1 MKIREFMTKNVI
13 TCSPDTTCFEAAKDM
28 KSHDIGSM
36 PVVQNNK
43 LTGVITDRDIV
54 IRCIAANE
62 DPKTT
67 TVTTCMSKSPVTC
80 SPETDAHEA
89 ARLMASEQ
97 VRRLPVVENGSLIGM
112 VALGDLAVI
121 DIHID
126 EAGDALSDISE
137 QTHIH

>member
-1 MKIREFMTKNVI
+1 MKIREFMTKNII
-13 TCSPDTTCFEAAKDM
+13 TCSQDTTCFEAAKDM
-28 KSHDIGSM
+28 LAHDIGSM

-43 LTGVITDRDIV
+43 LIGVITDRDIV
-54 IRCIAANE
+54 IRCIAANQ

-67 TVTTCMSKSPVTC
+67 TVAFCMSKNPVTC
-80 SPETDAHEA
+80 SPETDAHDA

-97 VRRLPVVENGSLIGM
+97 IRRLPVVENGELIGM

-126 EAGDALSDISE
+126 EAGNALSDISE
-137 QTHIH
+137 QTHVH